1 MTKTRSPQYPVIG
14 LKEAVDRVTMIYEND
29 YQNPIPRS
37 VIAQHMGYSGLSGK
51 SLGVLSTLGKFG
63 LLEGRGDE
71 SKVSDLAVQI
81 IAHPSGSPE
90 RAAAL
95 VEAAGKPE
103 LFAEIAARFPGQKM
117 SDQAVRSYLLTQKFI
132 PSAADAALRSYR
144 ETKQFVER
152 EAVGYIEHD
161 PNEIINSGGA
171 ASPLGEMIR
180 SVGHANLNTGKP
192 MIEAQ
197 TPQTN
202 PMKVAFTGDRLEVTA
217 FLGDA
222 DAVDKLIRVLE
233 ANKPLLPKSKESEA
247 AN

>member
-1 MTKTRSPQYPVIG
+1 MTKTRSPQYPAIG
-14 LKEAVDRVTMIYEND
+14 LKEAVDRVTMIYNND

-63 LLEGRGDE
+63 LLEGRGDD

-90 RAAAL
+90 RATAL
-95 VEAAGKPE
+95 AEAAGKPD

-144 ETKQFVER
+144 ETKQFVES
-152 EAVGYIEHD
+152 ETVGYIE
-161 PNEIINSGGA
+161 P
-171 ASPLGEMIR
+171 
-180 SVGHANLNTGKP
+180 
-192 MIEAQ
+192 
-197 TPQTN
+197 
-202 PMKVAFTGDRLEVTA
+202 DRQ
-217 FLGDA
+217 
-222 DAVDKLIRVLE
+222 
-233 ANKPLLPKSKESEA
+233 
-247 AN
+247 